1 MRFDGLCVCAW
12 LVWRALAA
20 LLRTMASPVELFVCH
35 QTARGWRAGF
45 LNNDTLFLLAAA
57 SLRHARRCR
66 WRLLRIALDVV
77 MVTRPDASIRIEWR
91 LATLHHEVTRELQA
105 ATATCKRLLKLLPSH
120 FVSLEPP
127 PCANIELFVAYRLSL
142 VNESREARSRYNAV
156 ALLLQQVTKTKG
168 RSMWR
173 LLRGRTALAYF
184 HVLRRLELRLTAWTA
199 PPRSLE
205 QVRNNA
211 IMFASAAARLLGR
224 AAEGAISLGEFQ
236 IDPCGLTPRFICRRR
251 ISRESLATVRKLQD
265 EAESAFDCLM
275 QGLRMLC

>member
-66 WRLLRIALDVV
+66 WRLLHIALDVV

-105 ATATCKRLLKLLPSH
+105 ATATCKRLLKFLPSH

-142 VNESREARSRYNAV
+142 VNESPARRARGTTPLHSCSSR
-156 ALLLQQVTKTKG
+156 
-168 RSMWR
+168 
-173 LLRGRTALAYF
+173 
-184 HVLRRLELRLTAWTA
+184 
-199 PPRSLE
+199 
-205 QVRNNA
+205 
-211 IMFASAAARLLGR
+211 
-224 AAEGAISLGEFQ
+224 
-236 IDPCGLTPRFICRRR
+236 
-251 ISRESLATVRKLQD
+251 
-265 EAESAFDCLM
+265 
-275 QGLRMLC
+275 

>member
-105 ATATCKRLLKLLPSH
+105 ATATCKRLLKFLPSH

-184 HVLRRLELRLTAWTA
+184 HVLRRLELRLTARTA
-199 PPRSLE
+199 PHGVWS
-205 QVRNNA
+205 
-211 IMFASAAARLLGR
+211 
-224 AAEGAISLGEFQ
+224 
-236 IDPCGLTPRFICRRR
+236 RFETTQSCLPPRRR
-251 ISRESLATVRKLQD
+251 DSLAERPKEPSLS
-265 EAESAFDCLM
+265 ESFRSIRA
-275 QGLRMLC
+275 G